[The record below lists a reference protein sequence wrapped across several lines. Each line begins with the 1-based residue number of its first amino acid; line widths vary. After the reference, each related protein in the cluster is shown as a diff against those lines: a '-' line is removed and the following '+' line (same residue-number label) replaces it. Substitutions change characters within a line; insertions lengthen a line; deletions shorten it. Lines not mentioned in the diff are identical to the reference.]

1 MRIKTVTALASLVI
15 GYAMCVPVDDYVGG
29 SGKDVGEMAASA
41 RAAQIEKATAHTIQ
55 LIEKRSNENENEN
68 SSGGGDE
75 DERNN
80 DEIDMDDLDAAS
92 NDLSETDILSQ
103 PGEQPPADVARP
115 SEQTGSQLPRP
126 RVNPDERSGLD
137 PETLKEMEE
146 IGLMFNIIWLVQSG
160 ERDVPLLTRILSR
173 RFTYDMEPI
182 RRFSQTYIN
191 FVDRKLEEE
200 RRRAESGREESDEEE
215 DSGVEAEGEGGS
227 GLERIG
233 EVGLG
238 QTARS
243 RRTFS
248 MERLRMIWER
258 LGQAPTEGIN
268 SEIADGDD
276 EVEADDDDD
285 DDDDDGRY
293 NS

>member
-1 MRIKTVTALASLVI
+1 MRIKTVTALASLFI
-15 GYAMCVPVDDYVGG
+15 GYAMCVPVDDNVGG

-41 RAAQIEKATAHTIQ
+41 RAAQIEKAAAHTIQ

-68 SSGGGDE
+68 SNGDGDE

-92 NDLSETDILSQ
+92 NDPSETEILSQ

-227 GLERIG
+227 GLEGLG

-243 RRTFS
+243 RRRFS

-285 DDDDDGRY
+285 DGRY
-293 NS
+293 NSY